1 MTTEIERRVSGF
13 APGAKAFEIQRISE
27 SRVAESWARQSA
39 RGGAAEG
46 TDAAVFDGL
55 GAPLSIRDV
64 ARMLGCSPWTVRQQH
79 IPSGLPHFR
88 SGPQGKIVFFRGQ
101 VVQWVLRQ
109 QQRKGGNRS

>member
-13 APGAKAFEIQRISE
+13 APAAKAFEIQQIAE

-39 RGGAAEG
+39 MRSVVED

-55 GAPLSIRDV
+55 GPPLSIRAV

-79 IPSGLPHFR
+79 IPAGLPHFR
-88 SGPQGKIVFFRGQ
+88 SGPQGKIVFFRDQ

-109 QQRKGGNRS
+109 QQRKGGNRP